1 MGSFKKLVNILL
13 GTKKEYAVKDL
24 GIFHSKVCDWWQN
37 EHYAWWSTVQL
48 PSYSAET
55 VIWLE
60 GDASA
65 PLSQQLLDLQALLEN
80 WKSVIARVESL
91 LPNESRLVHKE
102 EAYISWQ
109 NRFYPEE
116 IKASVKYN
124 DSWEITFTTDDLDY
138 CFSFIWKNNTVRD
151 LTLY

>member
-13 GTKKEYAVKDL
+13 GTKKEYVVKDL

-37 EHYAWWSTVQL
+37 EHYTWWSTVQL

-65 PLSQQLLDLQALLEN
+65 PLSQQLLDLQALLED
-80 WKSVIARVESL
+80 WKSVIARVYYL
-91 LPNESRLVHKE
+91 MKADWH
-102 EAYISWQ
+102 
-109 NRFYPEE
+109 
-116 IKASVKYN
+116 IKKKHIFRGRI
-124 DSWEITFTTDDLDY
+124 D
-138 CFSFIWKNNTVRD
+138 FIRKK
-151 LTLY
+151 

>member
-13 GTKKEYAVKDL
+13 GTKKEYVVKDL

-37 EHYAWWSTVQL
+37 EHYTWWSTVQL

-55 VIWLE
+55 VIWIE

-65 PLSQQLLDLQALLEN
+65 PLSQQLLDLQALLED

-91 LPNESRLVHKE
+91 LPNESRLAHKE

-151 LTLY
+151 LALY